1 MMKTSNILKTI
12 GKLLIITLSIL
23 ALVIHK
29 DKIIEKVP
37 IKYLVVKSNSM
48 SPTLYVEDIIIIKR
62 VKQYR
67 VGDIITYNYKNEY
80 LITHRIIEEKNNEF
94 ITKGDNNNSPD
105 NESIN
110 IESVEGKVI
119 FIINKEKVYIF
130 ILIVCIFIA
139 ISIIWKGLQNE
150 KSN

>member
-1 MMKTSNILKTI
+1 MMKTSNVLKII
-12 GKLLIITLSIL
+12 GKFLIITFSIL
-23 ALVIHK
+23 YLFINK

-48 SPTLYVEDIIIIKR
+48 SPTLYVDDIIIIKR

-67 VGDIITYNYKNEY
+67 VGDIITYNYNNEY
-80 LITHRIIEEKNNEF
+80 LITHRIIEKKNNEF
-94 ITKGDNNNSPD
+94 ITKGDYNNSPD

-110 IESVEGKVI
+110 IESVKGKVI
-119 FIINKEKVYIF
+119 FVINKEKVYIF

>member
-1 MMKTSNILKTI
+1 MCEKMI
-12 GKLLIITLSIL
+12 GKLLIILIIILSII
-23 ALVIHK
+23 VIVLNK
-29 DKIIEKVP
+29 DKIINKIP
-37 IKYLVVKSNSM
+37 IKYLVIKSNSM
-48 SPTLYVEDIIIIKR
+48 SPTLYVDDIIIIKR

-67 VGDIITYNYKNEY
+67 VGDIITYNYKNEG

-130 ILIVCIFIA
+130 LLIVSFFIA
-139 ISIIWKGLQNE
+139 IGIIWKGLQNE